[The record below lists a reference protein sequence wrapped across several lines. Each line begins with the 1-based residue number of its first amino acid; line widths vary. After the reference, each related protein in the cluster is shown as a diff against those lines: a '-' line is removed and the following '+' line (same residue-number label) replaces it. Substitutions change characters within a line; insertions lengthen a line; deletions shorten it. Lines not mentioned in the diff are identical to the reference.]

1 MNINGQGILRIRMH
15 LNIGGNMNRKL
26 FRLGGLLVA
35 GTIAVAACGGS
46 SDTASTLVPDTGA
59 PTSDAPTTDV
69 PTTDATSAAWAVN
82 TDDCVD
88 PEAANAP
95 ITGTVKIGNV
105 LPLSGSVAAIAFAPV
120 KAGFESYIKL
130 ANEQK
135 LLGDVTIEVSFEDD
149 QYNKDLTP
157 DAVNKLLDAGVN
169 LFSGIIGSP
178 NNAAV
183 RDTLNEECVPQ
194 LLALTGSPAWGEVA
208 NYPWTTGSLA
218 PYGIEAKV
226 YASQIKS
233 QFPDGAKV
241 ALFTVNNEFGQVYLD
256 AFKEIA
262 NAADSGI
269 EIVDEQTI
277 EADSAAPPVAQVNS
291 IASKNPDAIVAVPLG
306 AQCPTFLTEVANAKA
321 ANAGWMPNVFLT
333 NTCASSLILAGA
345 GAAADGL
352 FTSNNLVDVNDPAN
366 AAKPAVA
373 DYIAYMTAEGNQ
385 DIITTAG
392 AGWNVA
398 ELTVAILK
406 LAAESPEG
414 LTRASIM
421 NAARNYSLVTA
432 LGRDGVI
439 FKMNGEADAFQAES
453 LQVVQ
458 FDFAS
463 GTFKDIGSLISDYE
477 S

>member
-1 MNINGQGILRIRMH
+1 MLSVQQKAIQWR
-15 LNIGGNMNRKL
+15 RKIMVRKS
-26 FRLGGLLVA
+26 FRLGGLVMA
-35 GTIAVAACGGS
+35 GALAISACGGS
-46 SDTASTLVPDTGA
+46 SDSTSTEA
-59 PTSDAPTTDV
+59 PTSEAPTSEAPSTDAPTTDA
-69 PTTDATSAAWAVN
+69 PATTWAVN

-120 KAGFESYIKL
+120 KAGFESYIKW

-135 LLGDVTIEVSFEDD
+135 MLGDTTIEVSFEDD

-157 DAVNKLLDAGVN
+157 GAVNKLLDAGVN
-169 LFSGIIGSP
+169 LFSGIIGTP

-194 LLALTGSPAWGEVA
+194 LQALTGSPAWGDVA
-208 NYPWTTGSLA
+208 NFPWTTGALA

-226 YASQIKS
+226 YASQIKE

-241 ALFTVNNEFGQVYLD
+241 ALFTVNNEFGQVYLE
-256 AFKEIA
+256 AFKEVA
-262 NAADSGI
+262 EAADSGI

-277 EADSAAPPVAQVNS
+277 EADSSTPPTAQINA
-291 IASKNPDAIVAVPLG
+291 IASKAPDAIVAVPLG

-321 ANAGWMPNVFLT
+321 ANTGWAPSIFLT
-333 NTCASSLILAGA
+333 NTCASALILAGA
-345 GAAADGL
+345 GDAADGL
-352 FTSNNLVDVNDPAN
+352 YTSNNLVDVNDPAI

-373 DYIAYMTAEGNQ
+373 EYIEFMTAQGNK
-385 DIITTAG
+385 DIVTTAS
-392 AGWNVA
+392 AGWHVA
-398 ELTVAILK
+398 EVTVAILK
-406 LAAESPEG
+406 QASESPEG
-414 LTRASIM
+414 LTRASII
-421 NAARNYSLVTA
+421 NAARNYSLVPSLA
-432 LGRDGVI
+432 REGVVLT
-439 FKMNGEADAFQAES
+439 MNGEADAFQAES

-458 FDFAS
+458 YEFAT
-463 GTFKDIGSLISDYE
+463 GTFKDVGSLISEFE

>member
-1 MNINGQGILRIRMH
+1 MV
-15 LNIGGNMNRKL
+15 RKN
-26 FRLGGLLVA
+26 FRLGGLVMA
-35 GTIAVAACGGS
+35 GALAISACGGS
-46 SDTASTLVPDTGA
+46 NDSTSTEAPSSEAPSSEAPSSEAPDTGA
-59 PTSDAPTTDV
+59 PSTVAP
-69 PTTDATSAAWAVN
+69 ATSWAVN
-82 TDDCVD
+82 TNDCVD
-88 PEAANAP
+88 PDAANAP
-95 ITGTVKIGNV
+95 ITGTVKIGTV

-135 LLGDVTIEVSFEDD
+135 ILGDTTIEVAFEDD

-169 LFSGIIGSP
+169 IFSGIIGTP

-194 LLALTGSPAWGEVA
+194 LLALTGSPAWGDVA
-208 NYPWTTGSLA
+208 NYPWTTGALA
-218 PYGIEAKV
+218 PYGIEAQV

-241 ALFTVNNEFGQVYLD
+241 ALFTVNNEFGQVYLE
-256 AFKEIA
+256 AFKEAA

-269 EIVDEQTI
+269 EIVVEQTI
-277 EADSAAPPVAQVNS
+277 EADSATPPTAQINA
-291 IASKNPDAIVAVPLG
+291 IASKTPDAIVAVPLG

-321 ANAGWMPNVFLT
+321 ANSGWMPNIFLT

-345 GAAADGL
+345 GEAADGL
-352 FTSNNLVDVNDPAN
+352 FTSNNLVDVNDPAI

-373 DYIAYMTAEGNQ
+373 DYIAFMTAQGSK
-385 DIITTAG
+385 DIVTTAS
-392 AGWNVA
+392 AGWHVA
-398 ELTVAILK
+398 EVTVAILK
-406 LAAESPEG
+406 QASESPEG
-414 LTRASIM
+414 LTSASII
-421 NAARNYSLVTA
+421 NAARNYSLVTS
-432 LGRDGVI
+432 LVRDGVVLT
-439 FKMNGEADAFQAES
+439 MNGEVDAFQAES

-458 FDFAS
+458 YDFAS
-463 GTFKDIGSLISDYE
+463 GTFTDVGELIAEYE

>member
-1 MNINGQGILRIRMH
+1 MLSVQQKAIQWR
-15 LNIGGNMNRKL
+15 RKIMVRKS
-26 FRLGGLLVA
+26 FRLGGLVMA
-35 GTIAVAACGGS
+35 GALAISACGGS
-46 SDTASTLVPDTGA
+46 SDSTSTEA
-59 PTSDAPTTDV
+59 PTSEAPTSEAPSTDAPTTDA
-69 PTTDATSAAWAVN
+69 PATTWAVN

-135 LLGDVTIEVSFEDD
+135 MLGDTTIEVSFEDD

-157 DAVNKLLDAGVN
+157 GAVNKLLDAGVN
-169 LFSGIIGSP
+169 LFSGIIGTP

-194 LLALTGSPAWGEVA
+194 LQSLTGSPAWGDVA
-208 NYPWTTGSLA
+208 NFPWTTGALA

-226 YASQIKS
+226 YASQIKE

-241 ALFTVNNEFGQVYLD
+241 ALFTVNNEFGQVYLE
-256 AFKEIA
+256 AFKEVA
-262 NAADSGI
+262 EAADSGI

-277 EADSAAPPVAQVNS
+277 EADSSTPPTAQINA
-291 IASKNPDAIVAVPLG
+291 IASKAPDAIVAVPLG

-321 ANAGWMPNVFLT
+321 ANTGWAPSIFLT
-333 NTCASSLILAGA
+333 NTCASALILAGA
-345 GAAADGL
+345 GDAADGL
-352 FTSNNLVDVNDPAN
+352 YTSNNLVDVNDPAI

-373 DYIAYMTAEGNQ
+373 EYIEFMTAQGNK
-385 DIITTAG
+385 DIVTTAS
-392 AGWNVA
+392 AGWHVA
-398 ELTVAILK
+398 EVTVAILK
-406 LAAESPEG
+406 QASESPEG

-421 NAARNYSLVTA
+421 NAARNYSLVPSLA
-432 LGRDGVI
+432 REGVVLT
-439 FKMNGEADAFQAES
+439 MNGEADAFQAES

-458 FDFAS
+458 YEFAT
-463 GTFKDIGSLISDYE
+463 GTFKDVGSLISEFE

>member
-1 MNINGQGILRIRMH
+1 MV
-15 LNIGGNMNRKL
+15 RKS
-26 FRLGGLLVA
+26 FRLGGLVMA
-35 GTIAVAACGGS
+35 GALAISACGGS
-46 SDTASTLVPDTGA
+46 SDSTSTEA
-59 PTSDAPTTDV
+59 PTSEAPTSEAPSTDAPTTDA
-69 PTTDATSAAWAVN
+69 PATTWAVN

-135 LLGDVTIEVSFEDD
+135 MLGDTTIEVSFEDD

-157 DAVNKLLDAGVN
+157 GAVNKLLDAGVN
-169 LFSGIIGSP
+169 LFSGIIGTP

-194 LLALTGSPAWGEVA
+194 LQALTGSPAWGDVA
-208 NYPWTTGSLA
+208 NFPWTTGALA

-226 YASQIKS
+226 YASQIKE

-241 ALFTVNNEFGQVYLD
+241 ALFTVNNEFGQVYLE
-256 AFKEIA
+256 AFKEVA
-262 NAADSGI
+262 EAADSGI

-277 EADSAAPPVAQVNS
+277 EADSSTPPTAQINAIS
-291 IASKNPDAIVAVPLG
+291 SKAPDAIVAVPLG

-321 ANAGWMPNVFLT
+321 ANTGWAPSIFLT
-333 NTCASSLILAGA
+333 NTCASALILAGA
-345 GAAADGL
+345 GDAADGL
-352 FTSNNLVDVNDPAN
+352 YTSNNLVDVNDPAI

-373 DYIAYMTAEGNQ
+373 EYIEFMTAQGNK
-385 DIITTAG
+385 DIVTTAS
-392 AGWNVA
+392 AGWHVA
-398 ELTVAILK
+398 EVTVAILK
-406 LAAESPEG
+406 QASESPEG

-421 NAARNYSLVTA
+421 NAARNYSLVPSLA
-432 LGRDGVI
+432 REGVVLT
-439 FKMNGEADAFQAES
+439 MNGEADAFQAES

-458 FDFAS
+458 YEFAT
-463 GTFKDIGSLISDYE
+463 GTFKDVGSLISEFE

>member
-1 MNINGQGILRIRMH
+1 
-15 LNIGGNMNRKL
+15 MNRKT
-26 FRLGGLLVA
+26 FRVGGLVMA
-35 GTIAVAACGGS
+35 GAILIAACGGS
-46 SDTASTLVPDTGA
+46 SDSTSTEAPATQAPDSAA
-59 PTSDAPTTDV
+59 PSSDAPS
-69 PTTDATSAAWAVN
+69 TDAPTATWAVN
-82 TDDCVD
+82 TDNCVD

-120 KAGFESYIKL
+120 KAGFESYIKM

-135 LLGDVTIEVSFEDD
+135 MLGDTTIEVSFEDD

-183 RDTLNEECVPQ
+183 RGTLNEECVPQ
-194 LLALTGSPAWGEVA
+194 LLALTGSPAWGDVA
-208 NYPWTTGSLA
+208 NFPWTSGALA
-218 PYGIEAKV
+218 PYSIEAKV
-226 YASQIKS
+226 YASQIKA

-277 EADSAAPPVAQVNS
+277 EADSSSPPTAQINA
-291 IASKNPDAIVAVPLG
+291 IASKAPDAIVAVPLG

-321 ANAGWMPNVFLT
+321 ANSGWAPNIFLT

-345 GAAADGL
+345 GEAADGL

-373 DYIAYMTAEGNQ
+373 DYIAYMTAQGNK

-398 ELTVAILK
+398 EVTVAILK
-406 LAAESPEG
+406 QASESPEG

-421 NAARNYSLVTA
+421 NAARNYSIVTA
-432 LGRDGVI
+432 LARDGVTL
-439 FKMNGEADAFQAES
+439 KMNGEADPYQAES

-463 GTFKDIGSLISDYE
+463 GTFKDIGSLITEYE

>member
-1 MNINGQGILRIRMH
+1 MLSVQQKAIQWR
-15 LNIGGNMNRKL
+15 RKIMVRKS
-26 FRLGGLLVA
+26 FRLGGLVMA
-35 GTIAVAACGGS
+35 GALAISACGGS
-46 SDTASTLVPDTGA
+46 SDSTSTEA
-59 PTSDAPTTDV
+59 PTSEAPTSEAPSTDAPTTDA
-69 PTTDATSAAWAVN
+69 PATTWAVN

-135 LLGDVTIEVSFEDD
+135 MLGDTTIEVSFEDD

-157 DAVNKLLDAGVN
+157 GAVNKLLDAGVN
-169 LFSGIIGSP
+169 LFSGIIGTP

-194 LLALTGSPAWGEVA
+194 LQALTGSPAWGDVA
-208 NYPWTTGSLA
+208 NFPWTTGALA

-226 YASQIKS
+226 YASQIKE

-241 ALFTVNNEFGQVYLD
+241 ALFTVNNEFGQVYLE
-256 AFKEIA
+256 AFKEVA
-262 NAADSGI
+262 EAADSGI

-277 EADSAAPPVAQVNS
+277 EADSSTPPTAQINA
-291 IASKNPDAIVAVPLG
+291 IASKAPDAIVAVPLG

-321 ANAGWMPNVFLT
+321 ANTGWAPSIFLT
-333 NTCASSLILAGA
+333 NTCASALILAGA
-345 GAAADGL
+345 GDAADGL
-352 FTSNNLVDVNDPAN
+352 YTSNNLVDVNDPAI

-373 DYIAYMTAEGNQ
+373 EYIEFMTAQGNK
-385 DIITTAG
+385 DIVTTAS
-392 AGWNVA
+392 AGWHVA
-398 ELTVAILK
+398 EVTVAILK
-406 LAAESPEG
+406 QASESPEG

-421 NAARNYSLVTA
+421 NAARNYSLVPSLA
-432 LGRDGVI
+432 REGVVLT
-439 FKMNGEADAFQAES
+439 MNGEADAFQAES

-458 FDFAS
+458 YEFAT
-463 GTFKDIGSLISDYE
+463 GTFKDVGSLISEFE

>member
-1 MNINGQGILRIRMH
+1 
-15 LNIGGNMNRKL
+15 MNRRL

-59 PTSDAPTTDV
+59 PTSEAPTTDV

-95 ITGTVKIGNV
+95 ITGTVKIGTV

-135 LLGDVTIEVSFEDD
+135 MLGDTTIEVSFEDD

-157 DAVNKLLDAGVN
+157 GAVNNLLDAGVN
-169 LFSGIIGSP
+169 LFSGIIGTP

-194 LLALTGSPAWGEVA
+194 LQALTGSPSWGDVA
-208 NYPWTTGSLA
+208 NFPWTTGALA

-226 YASQIKS
+226 YASQIKA

-241 ALFTVNNEFGQVYLD
+241 ALFTVNNEFGQVYLE
-256 AFKEIA
+256 AFKEAA

-277 EADSAAPPVAQVNS
+277 EADSSTPPTAQINA
-291 IASKNPDAIVAVPLG
+291 IASKAPDAIVAVPLG

-321 ANAGWMPNVFLT
+321 ANTGWMPNIYLT

-345 GAAADGL
+345 GEAADGL
-352 FTSNNLVDVNDPAN
+352 FTSNNLVDVNDPAI
-366 AAKPAVA
+366 ASKPAVA
-373 DYIAYMTAEGNQ
+373 EYIAFMTAQGNK
-385 DIITTAG
+385 DIITTAS
-392 AGWNVA
+392 AGWHVA
-398 ELTVAILK
+398 EVTVAILK
-406 LAAESPEG
+406 QAYESAEG

-421 NAARNYSLVTA
+421 NAARNYSLVPSLA
-432 LGRDGVI
+432 REGVVLT
-439 FKMNGEADAFQAES
+439 MNGDVDAFQAES

-458 FDFAS
+458 YEFAT
-463 GTFKDIGSLISDYE
+463 GTFSDIGELITDYE

>member
-1 MNINGQGILRIRMH
+1 MV
-15 LNIGGNMNRKL
+15 RKS
-26 FRLGGLLVA
+26 FRLGGLVMA
-35 GTIAVAACGGS
+35 GALAISACGGS
-46 SDTASTLVPDTGA
+46 SDSTSTEAPTTEA
-59 PTSDAPTTDV
+59 PTSEAPSTDAPTTDA
-69 PTTDATSAAWAVN
+69 PATAWAVN

-135 LLGDVTIEVSFEDD
+135 MLGDTTIEVSFEDD
-149 QYNKDLTP
+149 QYNRDLTP
-157 DAVNKLLDAGVN
+157 GAVNKLLDAGVN
-169 LFSGIIGSP
+169 LFSGIIGTP

-194 LLALTGSPAWGEVA
+194 LQALTGSPAWGDVA
-208 NYPWTTGSLA
+208 NFPWTTGALA

-226 YASQIKS
+226 YASQIKE

-241 ALFTVNNEFGQVYLD
+241 ALFTVNNEFGQVYLE
-256 AFKEIA
+256 AFKEVA
-262 NAADSGI
+262 EAADSGI

-277 EADSAAPPVAQVNS
+277 EADSSTPPTAQINA
-291 IASKNPDAIVAVPLG
+291 IASKAPDAIVAVPLG

-321 ANAGWMPNVFLT
+321 ANTGWAPSIFLT
-333 NTCASSLILAGA
+333 NTCASALILAGA
-345 GAAADGL
+345 GDAADGL
-352 FTSNNLVDVNDPAN
+352 YTSNNLVDVNDPAI

-373 DYIAYMTAEGNQ
+373 EYIEFMTAQGNK
-385 DIITTAG
+385 DIVTTAS
-392 AGWNVA
+392 AGWHVA
-398 ELTVAILK
+398 EVTVAILK
-406 LAAESPEG
+406 QASESPEG

-421 NAARNYSLVTA
+421 NAARNYSLVPSLA
-432 LGRDGVI
+432 REGVVLT
-439 FKMNGEADAFQAES
+439 MNGEADAFQAES

-458 FDFAS
+458 YEFAT
-463 GTFKDIGSLISDYE
+463 GTFKDVGSLISEFE

>member
-1 MNINGQGILRIRMH
+1 MLSVHQKAIQWR
-15 LNIGGNMNRKL
+15 RKIMVRKS
-26 FRLGGLLVA
+26 FRLGGLVMA
-35 GTIAVAACGGS
+35 GALAISACGGS
-46 SDTASTLVPDTGA
+46 SDSTSTEA
-59 PTSDAPTTDV
+59 PTSEAPTSEAPSTDAPTTDA
-69 PTTDATSAAWAVN
+69 PATTWAVN

-120 KAGFESYIKL
+120 KAGFESYIKW

-135 LLGDVTIEVSFEDD
+135 MLGDTTIEVSFEDD

-157 DAVNKLLDAGVN
+157 GAVNKLLDAGVN
-169 LFSGIIGSP
+169 LFSGIIGTP

-194 LLALTGSPAWGEVA
+194 LQALTGSPAWGDVA
-208 NYPWTTGSLA
+208 NFPWTTGALA

-226 YASQIKS
+226 YASQIKE

-241 ALFTVNNEFGQVYLD
+241 ALFTVNNEFGQVYLE
-256 AFKEIA
+256 AFKEVA
-262 NAADSGI
+262 EAADSGI

-277 EADSAAPPVAQVNS
+277 EADSSTPPTAQINA
-291 IASKNPDAIVAVPLG
+291 IASKAPDAIVAVPLG

-321 ANAGWMPNVFLT
+321 ANTGWAPSIFLT
-333 NTCASSLILAGA
+333 NTCASALILAGA
-345 GAAADGL
+345 GDAADGL
-352 FTSNNLVDVNDPAN
+352 YTSNNLVDVNDPAI

-373 DYIAYMTAEGNQ
+373 EYIEFMTAQGNK
-385 DIITTAG
+385 DIVTTAS
-392 AGWNVA
+392 AGWHVA
-398 ELTVAILK
+398 EVTVAILK
-406 LAAESPEG
+406 QASESPEG

-421 NAARNYSLVTA
+421 NAARNYSLVPSLA
-432 LGRDGVI
+432 REGVVLT
-439 FKMNGEADAFQAES
+439 MNGEADAFQAES

-458 FDFAS
+458 YEFAT
-463 GTFKDIGSLISDYE
+463 GTFKDVGSLISEFE

>member
-1 MNINGQGILRIRMH
+1 MV
-15 LNIGGNMNRKL
+15 RKS
-26 FRLGGLLVA
+26 FRLGGLVMA
-35 GTIAVAACGGS
+35 GALAISACGGS
-46 SDTASTLVPDTGA
+46 SDSTSTEA
-59 PTSDAPTTDV
+59 PTSEAPTSEAPSTDAPTTDA
-69 PTTDATSAAWAVN
+69 PATTWAVN

-120 KAGFESYIKL
+120 KAGFESYIKW

-135 LLGDVTIEVSFEDD
+135 MLGDTTIEVAFEDD

-157 DAVNKLLDAGVN
+157 GAVNKLLDAGVN
-169 LFSGIIGSP
+169 LFSGIIGTP

-194 LLALTGSPAWGEVA
+194 LQALTGSPAWGDVA
-208 NYPWTTGSLA
+208 NFPWTTGALA

-226 YASQIKS
+226 YASQIKE

-241 ALFTVNNEFGQVYLD
+241 ALFTVNNEFGQVYLE
-256 AFKEIA
+256 AFKEVA
-262 NAADSGI
+262 EAADSGI

-277 EADSAAPPVAQVNS
+277 EADSSTPPTAQINA
-291 IASKNPDAIVAVPLG
+291 IASKAPDAIVAVPLG

-321 ANAGWMPNVFLT
+321 ANTGWAPSIFLT
-333 NTCASSLILAGA
+333 NTCASALILAGA
-345 GAAADGL
+345 GDAADGL
-352 FTSNNLVDVNDPAN
+352 YTSNNLVDVNDPAI

-373 DYIAYMTAEGNQ
+373 EYIEFMTAQGNK
-385 DIITTAG
+385 DIVTTAS
-392 AGWNVA
+392 AGWHVA
-398 ELTVAILK
+398 EVTVAILK
-406 LAAESPEG
+406 QASESPEG

-421 NAARNYSLVTA
+421 NAARNYSLVPSLA
-432 LGRDGVI
+432 REGVVLT
-439 FKMNGEADAFQAES
+439 MNGEADAFQAES

-458 FDFAS
+458 YEFAT
-463 GTFKDIGSLISDYE
+463 GTFKDVGSLISEFE

>member
-1 MNINGQGILRIRMH
+1 MV
-15 LNIGGNMNRKL
+15 RKT
-26 FRLGGLLVA
+26 FRLGGLVMA
-35 GTIAVAACGGS
+35 GALAISACGGS
-46 SDTASTLVPDTGA
+46 SDSTSTEAPTSEAPTSEAPTSEAPDTGA
-59 PTSDAPTTDV
+59 PSTDAP
-69 PTTDATSAAWAVN
+69 ATSWAVN

-95 ITGTVKIGNV
+95 ITGTVKIGTV

-120 KAGFESYIKL
+120 KAGFESYIKW

-135 LLGDVTIEVSFEDD
+135 MLGDTTIEVAFEDD

-169 LFSGIIGSP
+169 LFSGIIGTP

-194 LLALTGSPAWGEVA
+194 LQALTGSPAWGEVA
-208 NYPWTTGSLA
+208 DYPWTTGALA

-226 YASQIKS
+226 YASQIKA

-241 ALFTVNNEFGQVYLD
+241 ALFTVNNEFGQVYLE
-256 AFKEIA
+256 AFKEA
-262 NAADSGI
+262 ADAADSGI

-277 EADSAAPPVAQVNS
+277 EADSSTPPTAQINA
-291 IASKNPDAIVAVPLG
+291 IASKAPDAIVAVPLG

-321 ANAGWMPNVFLT
+321 ANTGWMPNIFLT

-345 GAAADGL
+345 GEAADGL
-352 FTSNNLVDVNDPAN
+352 FTSNNLVDVNDPAI
-366 AAKPAVA
+366 ASKPAVA
-373 DYIAYMTAEGNQ
+373 EYIAFMTAQGNK
-385 DIITTAG
+385 DIVTTAS
-392 AGWNVA
+392 AGWHVA
-398 ELTVAILK
+398 EVTVAILK
-406 LAAESPEG
+406 QASESPEG

-421 NAARNYSLVTA
+421 NAARNYSLVPSLA
-432 LGRDGVI
+432 RDGVVLT
-439 FKMNGEADAFQAES
+439 MNGDVDAFQAES

-458 FDFAS
+458 YEFAS
-463 GTFKDIGSLISDYE
+463 GTFSDVGELITDYE

>member
-1 MNINGQGILRIRMH
+1 MV
-15 LNIGGNMNRKL
+15 RKS
-26 FRLGGLLVA
+26 FRLGGLVMA
-35 GTIAVAACGGS
+35 GALAISACGGS
-46 SDTASTLVPDTGA
+46 SDSTSTEA
-59 PTSDAPTTDV
+59 PTSEAPTSEAPSTDAPTTDA
-69 PTTDATSAAWAVN
+69 PATTWAVN

-120 KAGFESYIKL
+120 KAGFESYIKM

-135 LLGDVTIEVSFEDD
+135 MLGDTTIEVSFEDD

-157 DAVNKLLDAGVN
+157 GAVNKLLDAGVN
-169 LFSGIIGSP
+169 LFSGIIGTP

-194 LLALTGSPAWGEVA
+194 LQALTGSPAWGDVA
-208 NYPWTTGSLA
+208 NFPWTTGALA

-226 YASQIKS
+226 YASQIKE

-241 ALFTVNNEFGQVYLD
+241 ALFTVNNEFGQVYLE
-256 AFKEIA
+256 AFKEVA
-262 NAADSGI
+262 EAADSGI

-277 EADSAAPPVAQVNS
+277 EADSSTPPTAQINA
-291 IASKNPDAIVAVPLG
+291 IASKAPDAIVAVPLG

-321 ANAGWMPNVFLT
+321 ANTGWAPSIFLT
-333 NTCASSLILAGA
+333 NTCASALILAGA
-345 GAAADGL
+345 GDAADGL
-352 FTSNNLVDVNDPAN
+352 YTSNNLVDVNDPAI

-373 DYIAYMTAEGNQ
+373 EYIEFMTAQGNK
-385 DIITTAG
+385 DIVTTAS
-392 AGWNVA
+392 AGWHVA
-398 ELTVAILK
+398 EVTVAILK
-406 LAAESPEG
+406 QASESPEG

-421 NAARNYSLVTA
+421 NAARNYSLVPSLA
-432 LGRDGVI
+432 REGVVLT
-439 FKMNGEADAFQAES
+439 MNGEADAFQAES

-458 FDFAS
+458 YEFAT
-463 GTFKDIGSLISDYE
+463 GTFKDVGSLISEFE

>member
-1 MNINGQGILRIRMH
+1 MLSVHQKAIQWR
-15 LNIGGNMNRKL
+15 RKIMVRKS
-26 FRLGGLLVA
+26 FRLGGLVMA
-35 GTIAVAACGGS
+35 GALAISACGGS
-46 SDTASTLVPDTGA
+46 SDSTSTEA
-59 PTSDAPTTDV
+59 PTSEAPTSEAPSTDAPTTDA
-69 PTTDATSAAWAVN
+69 PATTWAVN

-120 KAGFESYIKL
+120 KAGFESYIKW

-135 LLGDVTIEVSFEDD
+135 MLGDTTIEVAFEDD

-157 DAVNKLLDAGVN
+157 GAVNKLLDAGVN
-169 LFSGIIGSP
+169 LFSGIIGTP

-194 LLALTGSPAWGEVA
+194 LQALTGSPAWGDVA
-208 NYPWTTGSLA
+208 NFPWTTGALA

-226 YASQIKS
+226 YASQIKE

-241 ALFTVNNEFGQVYLD
+241 ALFTVNNEFGQVYLE
-256 AFKEIA
+256 AFKEVA
-262 NAADSGI
+262 EAADSGI

-277 EADSAAPPVAQVNS
+277 EADSSTPPTAQINA
-291 IASKNPDAIVAVPLG
+291 IASKAPDAIVAVPLG

-321 ANAGWMPNVFLT
+321 ANTGWAPSIFLT
-333 NTCASSLILAGA
+333 NTCASALILAGA
-345 GAAADGL
+345 GDAADGL
-352 FTSNNLVDVNDPAN
+352 YTSNNLVDVNDPAI

-373 DYIAYMTAEGNQ
+373 EYIEFMTAQGNK
-385 DIITTAG
+385 DIVTTAS
-392 AGWNVA
+392 AGWHVA
-398 ELTVAILK
+398 EVTVAILK
-406 LAAESPEG
+406 QASESPEG

-421 NAARNYSLVTA
+421 NAARNYSLVPSLA
-432 LGRDGVI
+432 REGVVLT
-439 FKMNGEADAFQAES
+439 MNGEADAFQAES

-458 FDFAS
+458 YEFAT
-463 GTFKDIGSLISDYE
+463 GTFKDVGSLISEFE

>member
-1 MNINGQGILRIRMH
+1 MLSVQQKAIQWR
-15 LNIGGNMNRKL
+15 RKIMVRKS
-26 FRLGGLLVA
+26 FRLGGLVMA
-35 GTIAVAACGGS
+35 GALAISACGGS
-46 SDTASTLVPDTGA
+46 SDSTSTEA
-59 PTSDAPTTDV
+59 PTSEAPTSEAPSTDAPTTDA
-69 PTTDATSAAWAVN
+69 PATTWAVN

-120 KAGFESYIKL
+120 KAGFESYIKM

-135 LLGDVTIEVSFEDD
+135 MLGDTTIEVSFEDD

-157 DAVNKLLDAGVN
+157 GAVNKLLDAGVN
-169 LFSGIIGSP
+169 LFSGIIGTP

-194 LLALTGSPAWGEVA
+194 LQALTGSPAWGDVA
-208 NYPWTTGSLA
+208 NFPWTTGALA

-226 YASQIKS
+226 YASQIKE

-241 ALFTVNNEFGQVYLD
+241 ALFTVNNEFGQVYLE
-256 AFKEIA
+256 AFKEVA
-262 NAADSGI
+262 EAADSGI

-277 EADSAAPPVAQVNS
+277 EADSSTPPTAQINA
-291 IASKNPDAIVAVPLG
+291 IASKAPDAIVSVPLG

-321 ANAGWMPNVFLT
+321 ANTGWAPSIFLT
-333 NTCASSLILAGA
+333 NTCASALILAGA
-345 GAAADGL
+345 GDAADGL
-352 FTSNNLVDVNDPAN
+352 YTSNNLVDVNDPAI

-373 DYIAYMTAEGNQ
+373 EYIEFMTAQGNK
-385 DIITTAG
+385 DIVTTAS
-392 AGWNVA
+392 AGWHVA
-398 ELTVAILK
+398 EVTVAILK
-406 LAAESPEG
+406 QASESPEG

-421 NAARNYSLVTA
+421 NAARNYSLVPSLA
-432 LGRDGVI
+432 REGVVLT
-439 FKMNGEADAFQAES
+439 MNGEADAFQAES

-458 FDFAS
+458 YEFAT
-463 GTFKDIGSLISDYE
+463 GTFKDVGSLISEFE

>member
-1 MNINGQGILRIRMH
+1 VGWILSVQQKAIQWR
-15 LNIGGNMNRKL
+15 RKIMVRKS
-26 FRLGGLLVA
+26 FRLGGLVMA
-35 GTIAVAACGGS
+35 GALAISACGGS
-46 SDTASTLVPDTGA
+46 SDSTSTEA
-59 PTSDAPTTDV
+59 PTSEAPTSEAPSTDAPTTDA
-69 PTTDATSAAWAVN
+69 PATTWAVN

-120 KAGFESYIKL
+120 KAGFESYIKM

-135 LLGDVTIEVSFEDD
+135 MLGDTTIEVSFEDD

-157 DAVNKLLDAGVN
+157 GAVNKLLDAGVN
-169 LFSGIIGSP
+169 LFSGIIGTP

-194 LLALTGSPAWGEVA
+194 LQALTGSPAWGDVA
-208 NYPWTTGSLA
+208 NFPWTTGALA

-226 YASQIKS
+226 YASQIKE

-241 ALFTVNNEFGQVYLD
+241 ALFTVNNEFGQVYLE
-256 AFKEIA
+256 AFKEVA
-262 NAADSGI
+262 EAADSGI

-277 EADSAAPPVAQVNS
+277 EADSSTPPTAQINA
-291 IASKNPDAIVAVPLG
+291 IASKAPDAIVAVPLG

-321 ANAGWMPNVFLT
+321 ANTGWAPSIFLT
-333 NTCASSLILAGA
+333 NTCASALILAGA
-345 GAAADGL
+345 GDAADGL
-352 FTSNNLVDVNDPAN
+352 YTSNNLVDVNDPAI

-373 DYIAYMTAEGNQ
+373 EYIEFMTAQGNK
-385 DIITTAG
+385 DIVTTAS
-392 AGWNVA
+392 AGWHVA
-398 ELTVAILK
+398 EVTVAILK
-406 LAAESPEG
+406 QASESPEG

-421 NAARNYSLVTA
+421 NAARNYSLVPSLA
-432 LGRDGVI
+432 REGVVLT
-439 FKMNGEADAFQAES
+439 MNGEADAFQAES

-458 FDFAS
+458 YEFAT
-463 GTFKDIGSLISDYE
+463 GTFKDVGSLISEFE

>member
-1 MNINGQGILRIRMH
+1 MV
-15 LNIGGNMNRKL
+15 RKS
-26 FRLGGLLVA
+26 FRLGGLVMA
-35 GTIAVAACGGS
+35 GALAISACGGS
-46 SDTASTLVPDTGA
+46 SDTTSTEA
-59 PTSDAPTTDV
+59 PTSEAPTSEAPSTDAPTTDA
-69 PTTDATSAAWAVN
+69 PATTWAVN

-135 LLGDVTIEVSFEDD
+135 MLGDTTIEVSFEDD

-157 DAVNKLLDAGVN
+157 GAVNKLLDAGVN
-169 LFSGIIGSP
+169 LFSGIIGTP

-194 LLALTGSPAWGEVA
+194 LQALTGSPAWGDVA
-208 NYPWTTGSLA
+208 NFPWTTGALA

-226 YASQIKS
+226 YASQIKE

-241 ALFTVNNEFGQVYLD
+241 ALFTVNNEFGQVYLE
-256 AFKEIA
+256 AFKEVA
-262 NAADSGI
+262 EAADSGI

-277 EADSAAPPVAQVNS
+277 EADSSTPPTAQINA
-291 IASKNPDAIVAVPLG
+291 IASKAPDAIVAVPLG

-321 ANAGWMPNVFLT
+321 ANTGWAPSIFLT
-333 NTCASSLILAGA
+333 NTCASALILAGA
-345 GAAADGL
+345 GDAADGL
-352 FTSNNLVDVNDPAN
+352 YTSNNLVDVNDPAI

-373 DYIAYMTAEGNQ
+373 EYIEFMTAQGNK
-385 DIITTAG
+385 DIVTTAS
-392 AGWNVA
+392 AGWHVA
-398 ELTVAILK
+398 EVTVAILK
-406 LAAESPEG
+406 QASESPEG

-421 NAARNYSLVTA
+421 NAARNYSLVPSLA
-432 LGRDGVI
+432 REGVVLT
-439 FKMNGEADAFQAES
+439 MNGEADAFQAES

-458 FDFAS
+458 YEFAT
-463 GTFKDIGSLISDYE
+463 GTFKDVGSLISEFE

>member
-1 MNINGQGILRIRMH
+1 MV
-15 LNIGGNMNRKL
+15 RKN
-26 FRLGGLLVA
+26 FRLGGLVMA
-35 GTIAVAACGGS
+35 GALAISACGGS
-46 SDTASTLVPDTGA
+46 NDSTSTEAPSSEAPSSEAPSSEAPDTGA
-59 PTSDAPTTDV
+59 PSTVAP
-69 PTTDATSAAWAVN
+69 ATSWAVN

-88 PEAANAP
+88 PDAANAP
-95 ITGTVKIGNV
+95 ITGTVKIGTV

-135 LLGDVTIEVSFEDD
+135 ILGDTTIEVAFEDD

-169 LFSGIIGSP
+169 IFSGIIGTP

-194 LLALTGSPAWGEVA
+194 LLALTGSPAWGDVA
-208 NYPWTTGSLA
+208 NYPWTTGALA
-218 PYGIEAKV
+218 PYGIEAQV

-241 ALFTVNNEFGQVYLD
+241 ALFTVNNEFGQVYLE
-256 AFKEIA
+256 AFKEAA

-269 EIVDEQTI
+269 EIVVEQTI
-277 EADSAAPPVAQVNS
+277 EADSATPPTAQINA
-291 IASKNPDAIVAVPLG
+291 IASKTPDAIVAVPLG

-321 ANAGWMPNVFLT
+321 ANSGWMPNIFLT

-345 GAAADGL
+345 GEAADGL
-352 FTSNNLVDVNDPAN
+352 FTSNNLVDVNDPAI
-366 AAKPAVA
+366 AAKPGVA
-373 DYIAYMTAEGNQ
+373 DYIAFMTAQGSK
-385 DIITTAG
+385 DIVTTAS
-392 AGWNVA
+392 AGWHVA
-398 ELTVAILK
+398 EVTVAILK
-406 LAAESPEG
+406 QASESPEG
-414 LTRASIM
+414 LTSASII
-421 NAARNYSLVTA
+421 NAARNYSLVTS
-432 LGRDGVI
+432 LVRDGVVLT
-439 FKMNGEADAFQAES
+439 MNGEVDAFQAES

-458 FDFAS
+458 YDFAS
-463 GTFKDIGSLISDYE
+463 GTFTDVGELIAEYE

>member
-1 MNINGQGILRIRMH
+1 MV
-15 LNIGGNMNRKL
+15 RKN
-26 FRLGGLLVA
+26 FRLGGLVMA
-35 GTIAVAACGGS
+35 GALAISACGGS
-46 SDTASTLVPDTGA
+46 NDSTSTEAPSSEAPSSEAPSSEAPDTGA
-59 PTSDAPTTDV
+59 PSTVAP
-69 PTTDATSAAWAVN
+69 ATSWAVN

-88 PEAANAP
+88 PDAANAP
-95 ITGTVKIGNV
+95 ITGTVKIGTV

-135 LLGDVTIEVSFEDD
+135 ILGDTTIEVAFEDD

-169 LFSGIIGSP
+169 IFSGIIGTP

-194 LLALTGSPAWGEVA
+194 LLALTGSPAWGDVA
-208 NYPWTTGSLA
+208 NYPWTTGALA
-218 PYGIEAKV
+218 PYGIEAQV

-241 ALFTVNNEFGQVYLD
+241 ALFTVNNEFGQVYLE
-256 AFKEIA
+256 AFKEAA

-269 EIVDEQTI
+269 EIVVEQTI
-277 EADSAAPPVAQVNS
+277 EADSATPPTAQINA
-291 IASKNPDAIVAVPLG
+291 IASKTPDAIVAVPLG

-321 ANAGWMPNVFLT
+321 ANSGWMPNIFLT

-345 GAAADGL
+345 GEAADGL
-352 FTSNNLVDVNDPAN
+352 FTSNNLVDVNDPAI

-373 DYIAYMTAEGNQ
+373 DYIAFMTAQGSK
-385 DIITTAG
+385 DIVTTAS
-392 AGWNVA
+392 AGWHVA
-398 ELTVAILK
+398 EVTVAILK
-406 LAAESPEG
+406 QASESPEG
-414 LTRASIM
+414 LTSASII
-421 NAARNYSLVTA
+421 NAARNYSLVTS
-432 LGRDGVI
+432 LVRDGVVLT
-439 FKMNGEADAFQAES
+439 MNGEVDAFQAES

-458 FDFAS
+458 YDFAS
-463 GTFKDIGSLISDYE
+463 GTFTDVGELIAEYE

>member
-1 MNINGQGILRIRMH
+1 MLSVHQKAIQWR
-15 LNIGGNMNRKL
+15 RKIMVRKS
-26 FRLGGLLVA
+26 FRLGGLVMAGALV
-35 GTIAVAACGGS
+35 ISACGGS
-46 SDTASTLVPDTGA
+46 SDSTSTEA
-59 PTSDAPTTDV
+59 PTSEAPTSEAPSTDAPTTDA
-69 PTTDATSAAWAVN
+69 PATTWAVN

-135 LLGDVTIEVSFEDD
+135 MLGDTTIEVSFEDD

-157 DAVNKLLDAGVN
+157 GAVNKLLDAGVN
-169 LFSGIIGSP
+169 LFSGIIGTP

-194 LLALTGSPAWGEVA
+194 LQALTGSPAWGDVA
-208 NYPWTTGSLA
+208 NFPWTTGALA

-226 YASQIKS
+226 YASQIKE

-241 ALFTVNNEFGQVYLD
+241 ALFTVNNEFGQVYLE
-256 AFKEIA
+256 AFKEVA
-262 NAADSGI
+262 EAADSGI

-277 EADSAAPPVAQVNS
+277 EADSSTPPTAQINA
-291 IASKNPDAIVAVPLG
+291 IASKAPDAIVAVPLG

-321 ANAGWMPNVFLT
+321 ANTGWAPSIFLT
-333 NTCASSLILAGA
+333 NTCASALILAGA
-345 GAAADGL
+345 GDAADGL
-352 FTSNNLVDVNDPAN
+352 YTSNNLVDVNDPAI

-373 DYIAYMTAEGNQ
+373 EYIEFMTAQGNK
-385 DIITTAG
+385 DIVTTAS
-392 AGWNVA
+392 AGWHVA
-398 ELTVAILK
+398 EVTVAILK
-406 LAAESPEG
+406 QASESPEG

-421 NAARNYSLVTA
+421 NAARNYSLVPSLA
-432 LGRDGVI
+432 REGVVLT
-439 FKMNGEADAFQAES
+439 MNGEADAFQAES

-458 FDFAS
+458 YEFAT
-463 GTFKDIGSLISDYE
+463 GTFKDVGSLISEFE

>member
-1 MNINGQGILRIRMH
+1 MLSVHQKAIQWR
-15 LNIGGNMNRKL
+15 RKIMVRKT
-26 FRLGGLLVA
+26 FRLGGLVMA
-35 GTIAVAACGGS
+35 GALAISACGGS
-46 SDTASTLVPDTGA
+46 SDSTSTEA
-59 PTSDAPTTDV
+59 PTSEAPTSEAPSTDAPTTDA
-69 PTTDATSAAWAVN
+69 PATTWAVN

-120 KAGFESYIKL
+120 KAGFESYIKW

-135 LLGDVTIEVSFEDD
+135 MLGDTTIEVAFEDD

-157 DAVNKLLDAGVN
+157 GAVNKLLDAGVN
-169 LFSGIIGSP
+169 LFSGIIGTP

-194 LLALTGSPAWGEVA
+194 LQALTGSPAWGDVA
-208 NYPWTTGSLA
+208 NFPWTTGALA

-226 YASQIKS
+226 YASQIKE

-241 ALFTVNNEFGQVYLD
+241 ALFTVNNEFGQVYLE
-256 AFKEIA
+256 AFKEVA
-262 NAADSGI
+262 EAADSGI

-277 EADSAAPPVAQVNS
+277 EADSSTPPTAQINA
-291 IASKNPDAIVAVPLG
+291 IASKAPDAIVAVPLG

-321 ANAGWMPNVFLT
+321 ANTGWAPSIFLT
-333 NTCASSLILAGA
+333 NTCASALILAGA
-345 GAAADGL
+345 GDAADGL
-352 FTSNNLVDVNDPAN
+352 YTSNNLVDVNDPAI

-373 DYIAYMTAEGNQ
+373 EYIEFMTAQGNK
-385 DIITTAG
+385 DIVTTAS
-392 AGWNVA
+392 AGWHVA
-398 ELTVAILK
+398 EVTVAILK
-406 LAAESPEG
+406 QASESPEG

-421 NAARNYSLVTA
+421 NAARNYSLVPSLA
-432 LGRDGVI
+432 REGVVLT
-439 FKMNGEADAFQAES
+439 MNGEADAFQAES

-458 FDFAS
+458 YEFAT
-463 GTFKDIGSLISDYE
+463 GTFKDVGSLISEFE

>member
-1 MNINGQGILRIRMH
+1 MLSVQQKAIQWR
-15 LNIGGNMNRKL
+15 RKIMVRKS
-26 FRLGGLLVA
+26 FRLGGLVMA
-35 GTIAVAACGGS
+35 GALAISACGGS
-46 SDTASTLVPDTGA
+46 SDSTSTEA
-59 PTSDAPTTDV
+59 PTSEAPTSEAPSTDAPTTDA
-69 PTTDATSAAWAVN
+69 PATTWAVN

-120 KAGFESYIKL
+120 KAGFESYIKW

-135 LLGDVTIEVSFEDD
+135 MLGDTTIEVAFEDD

-157 DAVNKLLDAGVN
+157 GAVNKLLDAGVN
-169 LFSGIIGSP
+169 LFSGIIGTP

-194 LLALTGSPAWGEVA
+194 LQSLTGSPAWGDVA
-208 NYPWTTGSLA
+208 NFPWTTGALA

-226 YASQIKS
+226 YASQIKE

-241 ALFTVNNEFGQVYLD
+241 ALFTVNNEFGQVYLE
-256 AFKEIA
+256 AFKEVA
-262 NAADSGI
+262 EAADSGI

-277 EADSAAPPVAQVNS
+277 EADSSTPPTAQINA
-291 IASKNPDAIVAVPLG
+291 IASKAPDAIVAVPLG

-321 ANAGWMPNVFLT
+321 ANTGWAPSIFLT
-333 NTCASSLILAGA
+333 NTCASALILAGA
-345 GAAADGL
+345 GDAADGL
-352 FTSNNLVDVNDPAN
+352 YTSNNLVDVNDPAI

-373 DYIAYMTAEGNQ
+373 EYIEFMTAQGNK
-385 DIITTAG
+385 DIVTTAS
-392 AGWNVA
+392 AGWHVA
-398 ELTVAILK
+398 EVTVAILK
-406 LAAESPEG
+406 QASESPEG

-421 NAARNYSLVTA
+421 NAARNYSLVPSLA
-432 LGRDGVI
+432 REGVVLT
-439 FKMNGEADAFQAES
+439 MNGEADAFQAES

-458 FDFAS
+458 YEFAT
-463 GTFKDIGSLISDYE
+463 GTFKDVGSLISEFE

>member
-1 MNINGQGILRIRMH
+1 MLSVHQKAIQWR
-15 LNIGGNMNRKL
+15 RKIMVRKS
-26 FRLGGLLVA
+26 FRLGGLVMA
-35 GTIAVAACGGS
+35 GALAISACGGS
-46 SDTASTLVPDTGA
+46 SDSTSTEA
-59 PTSDAPTTDV
+59 PTSEAPTSEAPSTDAPTTDA
-69 PTTDATSAAWAVN
+69 PATTWAVN

-135 LLGDVTIEVSFEDD
+135 MLGDTTIEVSFEDD

-157 DAVNKLLDAGVN
+157 GAVNKLLDAGVN
-169 LFSGIIGSP
+169 LFSGIIGTP

-194 LLALTGSPAWGEVA
+194 LQALTGSPAWGDVA
-208 NYPWTTGSLA
+208 NFPWTTGALA

-226 YASQIKS
+226 YASQIKE

-241 ALFTVNNEFGQVYLD
+241 ALFTVNNEFGQVYLE
-256 AFKEIA
+256 AFKEVA
-262 NAADSGI
+262 EAADSGI

-277 EADSAAPPVAQVNS
+277 EADSSTPPTAQINA
-291 IASKNPDAIVAVPLG
+291 IASKAPDAIVAVPLG

-321 ANAGWMPNVFLT
+321 ANTGWAPSIFLT
-333 NTCASSLILAGA
+333 NTCASALILAGA
-345 GAAADGL
+345 GDAADGL
-352 FTSNNLVDVNDPAN
+352 YTSNNLVDVNDPAI

-373 DYIAYMTAEGNQ
+373 EYIEFMTAQGNK
-385 DIITTAG
+385 DIVTTAS
-392 AGWNVA
+392 AGWHVA
-398 ELTVAILK
+398 EVTVAILK
-406 LAAESPEG
+406 QASESPEG

-421 NAARNYSLVTA
+421 NAARNYSLVPSLA
-432 LGRDGVI
+432 REGVVLT
-439 FKMNGEADAFQAES
+439 MNGEADAFQAES

-458 FDFAS
+458 YEFAT
-463 GTFKDIGSLISDYE
+463 GTFKDVGSLISEFE

>member
-1 MNINGQGILRIRMH
+1 MLSVHQKAIQWR
-15 LNIGGNMNRKL
+15 RKIMVRKS
-26 FRLGGLLVA
+26 FRLGGLVMA
-35 GTIAVAACGGS
+35 GALAISACGGS
-46 SDTASTLVPDTGA
+46 SDSTSTEA
-59 PTSDAPTTDV
+59 PTSEAPTSEAPSTDAPTTDA
-69 PTTDATSAAWAVN
+69 PATTWAVN

-120 KAGFESYIKL
+120 KAGFESYIKM

-135 LLGDVTIEVSFEDD
+135 MLGDTTIEVSFEDD

-157 DAVNKLLDAGVN
+157 GAVNKLLDAGVN
-169 LFSGIIGSP
+169 LFSGIIGTP

-194 LLALTGSPAWGEVA
+194 LQALTGSPAWGDVA
-208 NYPWTTGSLA
+208 NFPWTTGALA

-226 YASQIKS
+226 YASQIKE

-241 ALFTVNNEFGQVYLD
+241 ALFTVNNEFGQVYLE
-256 AFKEIA
+256 AFKEVA
-262 NAADSGI
+262 EAADSGI

-277 EADSAAPPVAQVNS
+277 EADSSTPPTAQINA
-291 IASKNPDAIVAVPLG
+291 IASKAPDAIVAVPLG

-321 ANAGWMPNVFLT
+321 ANTGWAPSIFLT
-333 NTCASSLILAGA
+333 NTCASALILAGA
-345 GAAADGL
+345 GDAADGL
-352 FTSNNLVDVNDPAN
+352 YTSNNLVDVNDPAI

-373 DYIAYMTAEGNQ
+373 EYIEFMTAQGNK
-385 DIITTAG
+385 DIVTTAS
-392 AGWNVA
+392 AGWHVA
-398 ELTVAILK
+398 EVTVAILK
-406 LAAESPEG
+406 QASESPEG

-421 NAARNYSLVTA
+421 NAARNYSLVPSLA
-432 LGRDGVI
+432 REGVVLT
-439 FKMNGEADAFQAES
+439 MNGEADAFQAES

-458 FDFAS
+458 YEFAT
-463 GTFKDIGSLISDYE
+463 GTFKDVGSLISEFE

>member
-1 MNINGQGILRIRMH
+1 MLSVHQKAIQWR
-15 LNIGGNMNRKL
+15 RKIMVRKT
-26 FRLGGLLVA
+26 FRLGGLVMA
-35 GTIAVAACGGS
+35 GALAISACGGS
-46 SDTASTLVPDTGA
+46 SDSTSTEA
-59 PTSDAPTTDV
+59 PTSEAPTSEAPSTDAPTTDA
-69 PTTDATSAAWAVN
+69 PATAWAVN

-135 LLGDVTIEVSFEDD
+135 MLGDTTIEVSFEDD

-157 DAVNKLLDAGVN
+157 GAVNKLLDAGVN
-169 LFSGIIGSP
+169 LFSGIIGTP

-194 LLALTGSPAWGEVA
+194 LQALTGSPAWGDVA
-208 NYPWTTGSLA
+208 NFPWTTGALA

-226 YASQIKS
+226 YASQIKE

-241 ALFTVNNEFGQVYLD
+241 ALFTVNNEFGQVYLE
-256 AFKEIA
+256 AFKEVA
-262 NAADSGI
+262 EAADSGI

-277 EADSAAPPVAQVNS
+277 EADSSTPPTAQINA
-291 IASKNPDAIVAVPLG
+291 IASKAPDAIVAVPLG

-321 ANAGWMPNVFLT
+321 ANTGWAPSIFLT
-333 NTCASSLILAGA
+333 NTCASALILAGA
-345 GAAADGL
+345 GDAADGL
-352 FTSNNLVDVNDPAN
+352 YTTNNLVDVNDPAI

-373 DYIAYMTAEGNQ
+373 EYIEFMTAQGNK
-385 DIITTAG
+385 DIVTTAS
-392 AGWNVA
+392 AGWHVA
-398 ELTVAILK
+398 EVTVAILK
-406 LAAESPEG
+406 QASESPEG
-414 LTRASIM
+414 LTRASII
-421 NAARNYSLVTA
+421 NAARNYSLVPSLA
-432 LGRDGVI
+432 REGVVLT
-439 FKMNGEADAFQAES
+439 MNGEADAFQAES

-463 GTFKDIGSLISDYE
+463 GTFKDIGSLIADYE

>member
-1 MNINGQGILRIRMH
+1 MV
-15 LNIGGNMNRKL
+15 RKS
-26 FRLGGLLVA
+26 FRLGGLVMA
-35 GTIAVAACGGS
+35 GALAISACGGS
-46 SDTASTLVPDTGA
+46 SDSTSTEA
-59 PTSDAPTTDV
+59 PTSEAPTSEAPSTDAPTTDA
-69 PTTDATSAAWAVN
+69 PATTWAVN

-135 LLGDVTIEVSFEDD
+135 MLGDTTIEVAFEDD

-157 DAVNKLLDAGVN
+157 GAVNKLLDAGVN
-169 LFSGIIGSP
+169 LFSGIIGTP

-194 LLALTGSPAWGEVA
+194 LQALTGSPAWGDVA
-208 NYPWTTGSLA
+208 NFPWTTGALA

-226 YASQIKS
+226 YASQIKE

-241 ALFTVNNEFGQVYLD
+241 ALFTVNNEFGQVYLE
-256 AFKEIA
+256 AFKEVA
-262 NAADSGI
+262 EAADSGI

-277 EADSAAPPVAQVNS
+277 EADSSTPPTAQINA
-291 IASKNPDAIVAVPLG
+291 IASKAPDAIVSVPLG

-321 ANAGWMPNVFLT
+321 ANTGWAPSIFLT
-333 NTCASSLILAGA
+333 NTCASALILAGA
-345 GAAADGL
+345 GDAADGL
-352 FTSNNLVDVNDPAN
+352 YTSNNLVDVNDPAI

-373 DYIAYMTAEGNQ
+373 EYIEFMTAQGNK
-385 DIITTAG
+385 DIVTTAS
-392 AGWNVA
+392 AGWHVA
-398 ELTVAILK
+398 EVTVAILK
-406 LAAESPEG
+406 QASESPEG

-421 NAARNYSLVTA
+421 NAARNYSLVPSLA
-432 LGRDGVI
+432 REGVVLT
-439 FKMNGEADAFQAES
+439 MNGEADAFQAES

-458 FDFAS
+458 YEFAT
-463 GTFKDIGSLISDYE
+463 GTFKDVGSLISEFE

>member
-1 MNINGQGILRIRMH
+1 MV
-15 LNIGGNMNRKL
+15 RKT
-26 FRLGGLLVA
+26 FRLGGLVMA
-35 GTIAVAACGGS
+35 GALAISACGGS
-46 SDTASTLVPDTGA
+46 SDSTSTEAPTTEA
-59 PTSDAPTTDV
+59 PTSEAPSTDAPTTDA
-69 PTTDATSAAWAVN
+69 PATAWAVN

-135 LLGDVTIEVSFEDD
+135 MLGDTTIEVSFEDD

-157 DAVNKLLDAGVN
+157 GAVNKLLDAGVN
-169 LFSGIIGSP
+169 LFSGIIGTP

-194 LLALTGSPAWGEVA
+194 LQALTGSPAWGDVA
-208 NYPWTTGSLA
+208 NFPWTTGALA

-226 YASQIKS
+226 YASQIKE

-241 ALFTVNNEFGQVYLD
+241 ALFTVNNEFGQVYLE
-256 AFKEIA
+256 AFKEVA
-262 NAADSGI
+262 EAADSGI

-277 EADSAAPPVAQVNS
+277 EADSSTPPTAQINA
-291 IASKNPDAIVAVPLG
+291 IASKAPDAIVSVPLG

-321 ANAGWMPNVFLT
+321 ANTGWAPSIFLT

-345 GAAADGL
+345 GDAADGL
-352 FTSNNLVDVNDPAN
+352 YTSNNLVDVNDPAI
-366 AAKPAVA
+366 AAKPAVVE
-373 DYIAYMTAEGNQ
+373 YIEFMTAQGNK
-385 DIITTAG
+385 DIVTTAS
-392 AGWNVA
+392 AGWHVA
-398 ELTVAILK
+398 EVTVAILK
-406 LAAESPEG
+406 QASESPEG

-421 NAARNYSLVTA
+421 NAARNYSLVPSLA
-432 LGRDGVI
+432 REGVVLT
-439 FKMNGEADAFQAES
+439 MNGEADAFQAES

-458 FDFAS
+458 YEFAT
-463 GTFKDIGSLISDYE
+463 GTFKDVGSLIAEFE

>member
-1 MNINGQGILRIRMH
+1 MLSVHQKAIQWR
-15 LNIGGNMNRKL
+15 RKIMVRKS
-26 FRLGGLLVA
+26 FRLGGLVMA
-35 GTIAVAACGGS
+35 GALAISACGGS
-46 SDTASTLVPDTGA
+46 SDSTSTEA
-59 PTSDAPTTDV
+59 PTSEAPTSEAPSTDAPTTDA
-69 PTTDATSAAWAVN
+69 PATTWAVN

-135 LLGDVTIEVSFEDD
+135 MLGDTTIEVAFEDD

-157 DAVNKLLDAGVN
+157 GAVNKLLDAGVN
-169 LFSGIIGSP
+169 LFSGIIGTP

-194 LLALTGSPAWGEVA
+194 LQALTGSPAWGDVA
-208 NYPWTTGSLA
+208 NFPWTTGALA

-226 YASQIKS
+226 YASQIKE

-241 ALFTVNNEFGQVYLD
+241 ALFTVNNEFGQVYLE
-256 AFKEIA
+256 AFKEVA
-262 NAADSGI
+262 EAADSGI

-277 EADSAAPPVAQVNS
+277 EADSSTPPTAQINA
-291 IASKNPDAIVAVPLG
+291 IASKAPDAIVAVPLG

-321 ANAGWMPNVFLT
+321 ANTGWAPSIFLT
-333 NTCASSLILAGA
+333 NTCASALILAGA
-345 GAAADGL
+345 GDAADGL
-352 FTSNNLVDVNDPAN
+352 YTSNNLVDVNDPAI

-373 DYIAYMTAEGNQ
+373 EYIEFMTAQGNK
-385 DIITTAG
+385 DIVTTAS
-392 AGWNVA
+392 AGWHVA
-398 ELTVAILK
+398 EVTVAILK
-406 LAAESPEG
+406 QASESPEG

-421 NAARNYSLVTA
+421 NAARNYSLVPSLA
-432 LGRDGVI
+432 REGVVLT
-439 FKMNGEADAFQAES
+439 MNGEADAFQAES

-458 FDFAS
+458 YEFAT
-463 GTFKDIGSLISDYE
+463 GTFKDVGSLISEFE

>member
-1 MNINGQGILRIRMH
+1 MLSVQQKAIQWR
-15 LNIGGNMNRKL
+15 RKIMVRKS
-26 FRLGGLLVA
+26 FRLGGLVMA
-35 GTIAVAACGGS
+35 GALAISACGGS
-46 SDTASTLVPDTGA
+46 SDSTSTEA
-59 PTSDAPTTDV
+59 PTSEAPTSEAPSTDAPTTDA
-69 PTTDATSAAWAVN
+69 PATTWAVN

-120 KAGFESYIKL
+120 KAGFESYIKM

-135 LLGDVTIEVSFEDD
+135 MLGDTTIEVSFEDD

-157 DAVNKLLDAGVN
+157 GAVNKLLDAGVN
-169 LFSGIIGSP
+169 LFSGIIGTP

-194 LLALTGSPAWGEVA
+194 LQALTGSPAWGDVA
-208 NYPWTTGSLA
+208 NFPWTTGALA

-226 YASQIKS
+226 YASQIKE

-241 ALFTVNNEFGQVYLD
+241 ALFTVNNEFGQVYLE
-256 AFKEIA
+256 AFKEVA
-262 NAADSGI
+262 EAADSGI

-277 EADSAAPPVAQVNS
+277 EADSSTPPTAQINA
-291 IASKNPDAIVAVPLG
+291 IASKAPDAIVAVPLG

-321 ANAGWMPNVFLT
+321 ANTGWAPSIFLT
-333 NTCASSLILAGA
+333 NTCASALILAGA
-345 GAAADGL
+345 GDAADGL
-352 FTSNNLVDVNDPAN
+352 YTSNNLVDVNDPAI

-373 DYIAYMTAEGNQ
+373 EYIEFMTAQGNK
-385 DIITTAG
+385 DIVTTAS
-392 AGWNVA
+392 AGWHVA
-398 ELTVAILK
+398 EVTVAILK
-406 LAAESPEG
+406 QASESPEG
-414 LTRASIM
+414 LTRASII
-421 NAARNYSLVTA
+421 NAARNYSLVPSLA
-432 LGRDGVI
+432 REGVVLT
-439 FKMNGEADAFQAES
+439 MNGEADAFQAES

-458 FDFAS
+458 YEFAT
-463 GTFKDIGSLISDYE
+463 GTFKDVGSLISEFE

>member
-1 MNINGQGILRIRMH
+1 MLSVQQKAIQWR
-15 LNIGGNMNRKL
+15 RKIMVRKS
-26 FRLGGLLVA
+26 FRLGGLVMA
-35 GTIAVAACGGS
+35 GALAISACGGS
-46 SDTASTLVPDTGA
+46 SDSTSTEA
-59 PTSDAPTTDV
+59 PTSEAPTSEAPSTDAPTTDA
-69 PTTDATSAAWAVN
+69 PATTWAVN

-120 KAGFESYIKL
+120 KAGFESYIKW

-135 LLGDVTIEVSFEDD
+135 MLGDTTIEVAFEDD

-157 DAVNKLLDAGVN
+157 GAVNKLLDAGVN
-169 LFSGIIGSP
+169 LFSGIIGTP

-194 LLALTGSPAWGEVA
+194 LQALTGSPAWGDVA
-208 NYPWTTGSLA
+208 NFPWTTGALA

-226 YASQIKS
+226 YASQIKE

-241 ALFTVNNEFGQVYLD
+241 ALFTVNNEFGQVYLE
-256 AFKEIA
+256 AFKEVA
-262 NAADSGI
+262 EAADSGI

-277 EADSAAPPVAQVNS
+277 EADSSTPPTAQINA
-291 IASKNPDAIVAVPLG
+291 IASKAPDAIVAVPLG

-321 ANAGWMPNVFLT
+321 ANTGWAPSIFLT
-333 NTCASSLILAGA
+333 NTCASALILAGA
-345 GAAADGL
+345 GDAADGL
-352 FTSNNLVDVNDPAN
+352 YTSNNLVDVNDPAI

-373 DYIAYMTAEGNQ
+373 EYIEFMTAQGNK
-385 DIITTAG
+385 DIVTTAS
-392 AGWNVA
+392 AGWHVA
-398 ELTVAILK
+398 EVTVAILK
-406 LAAESPEG
+406 QASESPEG

-421 NAARNYSLVTA
+421 NAARNYSLVPSLA
-432 LGRDGVI
+432 REGVVLT
-439 FKMNGEADAFQAES
+439 MNGEADAFQAES

-458 FDFAS
+458 YEFAT
-463 GTFKDIGSLISDYE
+463 GTFKDVGSLISEFE

>member
-1 MNINGQGILRIRMH
+1 MV
-15 LNIGGNMNRKL
+15 RKT
-26 FRLGGLLVA
+26 FRLGGLVMA
-35 GTIAVAACGGS
+35 GALAISACGGS
-46 SDTASTLVPDTGA
+46 SDSTSTEAPTTEA
-59 PTSDAPTTDV
+59 PTSEAPSTDAPTTDA
-69 PTTDATSAAWAVN
+69 PATAWAVN

-135 LLGDVTIEVSFEDD
+135 MLGDTTIEVSFEDD

-157 DAVNKLLDAGVN
+157 GAVNKLLDAGVN
-169 LFSGIIGSP
+169 LFSGIIGTP

-194 LLALTGSPAWGEVA
+194 LQALTGSPAWGDVA
-208 NYPWTTGSLA
+208 NFPWTTGALA

-226 YASQIKS
+226 YASQIKE

-241 ALFTVNNEFGQVYLD
+241 ALFTVNNEFGQVYLE
-256 AFKEIA
+256 AFKEVA
-262 NAADSGI
+262 EAADSGI

-277 EADSAAPPVAQVNS
+277 EADSSTPPTAQINA
-291 IASKNPDAIVAVPLG
+291 IASKAPDAIVSVPLG

-321 ANAGWMPNVFLT
+321 ANTGWAPSIFLT

-345 GAAADGL
+345 GDAADGL
-352 FTSNNLVDVNDPAN
+352 YTSNNLVDVNDPAI
-366 AAKPAVA
+366 AAKPAV
-373 DYIAYMTAEGNQ
+373 DEYIEFMTAQGNK
-385 DIITTAG
+385 DIVTTAS
-392 AGWNVA
+392 AGWHVA
-398 ELTVAILK
+398 EVTVAILK
-406 LAAESPEG
+406 QASESPEG

-421 NAARNYSLVTA
+421 NAARNYSLVPSLA
-432 LGRDGVI
+432 REGVVLT
-439 FKMNGEADAFQAES
+439 MNGEADAFQAES

-463 GTFKDIGSLISDYE
+463 GTFKDIGSLIADYE

>member
-1 MNINGQGILRIRMH
+1 VGWILSVQQKAIQWR
-15 LNIGGNMNRKL
+15 RKIMVRKS
-26 FRLGGLLVA
+26 FRLGGLVMA
-35 GTIAVAACGGS
+35 GALAISACGGS
-46 SDTASTLVPDTGA
+46 SDSTSTEA
-59 PTSDAPTTDV
+59 PTSEAPTSEAPSTDAPTTDA
-69 PTTDATSAAWAVN
+69 PATTWAVN

-135 LLGDVTIEVSFEDD
+135 MLGDTTIEVSFEDD

-157 DAVNKLLDAGVN
+157 GAVNKLLDAGVN
-169 LFSGIIGSP
+169 LFSGIIGTP

-194 LLALTGSPAWGEVA
+194 LQALTGSPAWGDVA
-208 NYPWTTGSLA
+208 NFPWTTGALA

-226 YASQIKS
+226 YASQIKE

-241 ALFTVNNEFGQVYLD
+241 ALFTVNNEFGQVYLE
-256 AFKEIA
+256 AFKEVA
-262 NAADSGI
+262 EAADSGI

-277 EADSAAPPVAQVNS
+277 EADSSTPPTAQINA
-291 IASKNPDAIVAVPLG
+291 IASKAPDAIVAVPLG

-321 ANAGWMPNVFLT
+321 ANTGWAPSIFLT
-333 NTCASSLILAGA
+333 NTCASALILAGA
-345 GAAADGL
+345 GDAADGL
-352 FTSNNLVDVNDPAN
+352 YTSNNLVDVNDPAI

-373 DYIAYMTAEGNQ
+373 EYIEFMTAQGNK
-385 DIITTAG
+385 DIVTTAS
-392 AGWNVA
+392 AGWHVA
-398 ELTVAILK
+398 EVTVAILK
-406 LAAESPEG
+406 QASESPEG

-421 NAARNYSLVTA
+421 NAARNYSLVPSLA
-432 LGRDGVI
+432 REGVVLT
-439 FKMNGEADAFQAES
+439 MNGEADAFQAES

-458 FDFAS
+458 YEFAT
-463 GTFKDIGSLISDYE
+463 GTFKDVGSLISEFE